1 MEYKVVL
8 DSFQG
13 PLDILLNLIEKAKI
27 DIYDIPINIITEQYL
42 DYISQ
47 MEEFDLELT
56 SEFLLMASTL
66 LQIKSKMLLPSTKED
81 DEEDERD
88 PREELVLRLLAY
100 KQYKEVA
107 SKLREY
113 EEAGLKSFYK
123 PQEDLTQFVDDD
135 DLELGPLNIDSLFKA
150 LNKILE
156 RRARNLT
163 SLNLEEITRDEFTI
177 EECSESILQQLEFN
191 KKIKFSELLHENSSK
206 YEIVSYFLSLL
217 ELMRLKGIF
226 VRQDRAFSDIVI
238 IKNEVGA
245 N

>member
-1 MEYKVVL
+1 MGYKVVL
-8 DSFQG
+8 DSFEG
-13 PLDILLNLIEKAKI
+13 PLDILLNLIERTKI

-42 DYISQ
+42 NYISQ
-47 MEEFDLELT
+47 MEEFDLDVT

-66 LQIKSKMLLPSTKED
+66 LQIKSKMLLPSVKSD
-81 DEEDERD
+81 DEEDELD
-88 PREELVLRLLAY
+88 PREELVRRLLAY

-107 SKLREY
+107 SRLREY
-113 EEAGLKSFYK
+113 EESGLKSFYK

-135 DLELGPLNIDSLFKA
+135 VEFGPLNIDSLFKT

-156 RRARNLT
+156 RRGRDLEP
-163 SLNLEEITRDEFTI
+163 LNLEEIVRDEFTI
-177 EECSESILQQLEFN
+177 EECSESILQRLEFKN
-191 KKIKFSELLHENSSK
+191 KIKFSELLNDNSSK

-217 ELMRLKGIF
+217 ELMRFKGIF

-238 IKNEVGA
+238 IKNDLGA

>member
-66 LQIKSKMLLPSTKED
+66 LQIKSKMLLPSTKDD
-81 DEEDERD
+81 DEDETD

-135 DLELGPLNIDSLFKA
+135 DFELGPLNIDSLFKA

-206 YEIVSYFLSLL
+206 YEIVS
-217 ELMRLKGIF
+217 
-226 VRQDRAFSDIVI
+226 
-238 IKNEVGA
+238 
-245 N
+245 